1 MVASLAG
8 RLRAEPAVAQPAV
21 GKIWFDQRVATSRP
35 IVRVHIAG
43 RAQAMLLDS
52 GSPLH
57 MWNVSA
63 ARAAGVALGA
73 RASVTDVDGRAYDAV
88 ALAVPALLDDLS
100 LTATPLFGSDLLERQ
115 QPLQPGA
122 PHCDGLISPQKLP
135 PPGQALIMDLHD
147 KSLRVL
153 SWPEAMQYLER
164 YPLLLANV
172 PAGENGH
179 FVVDAEV
186 ADHFL
191 QLVIDTGAPTSMLY
205 VPRSIDLPRDAVG
218 MIDKRLRVSVGQVS
232 RRLVVELRQPL
243 RADFNLSDGLLGLD
257 VLRDCALGLDSERA
271 VVRCASVD
279 DDGFIQATTAPLRH
293 EVVRLGAADG
303 PVMVRRANG
312 SFHYEGE
319 GVAADVF
326 KDGTIKFYRRWNE
339 GRLLRTEREERRWLL
354 DETRDLRVE
363 LMRQDS
369 LTRSFAAL
377 PALLSWVWHDRQY
390 SLVERRE
397 LIFRIWDEAAE
408 PDDRELGAAG
418 AEARRM
424 IAAFVRRE
432 LPARSLD
439 GYSDEEL
446 RRLNARRVGLAPF
459 DPYHAGAHDDQTAPQ

>member
-1 MVASLAG
+1 
-8 RLRAEPAVAQPAV
+8 
-21 GKIWFDQRVATSRP
+21 
-35 IVRVHIAG
+35 
-43 RAQAMLLDS
+43 
-52 GSPLH
+52 
-57 MWNVSA
+57 
-63 ARAAGVALGA
+63 VALSA
-73 RASVTDVDGRAYDAV
+73 RASVSDVDGRAYTAF
-88 ALAVPALLDDLS
+88 ATTVPARLDDL
-100 LTATPLFGSDLLERQ
+100 PLLAAPLVGSDLVERQ
-115 QPLQPGA
+115 QPHLPGA
-122 PHCDGLISPQKLP
+122 PRCDGVISPQNLP

-153 SWPEAMQYLER
+153 PWPEAMQYLER

-172 PAGENGH
+172 PAGESGH

-186 ADHFL
+186 ADHYL
-191 QLVIDTGAPTSMLY
+191 QLVLDTGAPTSLLH

-243 RADFNLSDGLLGLD
+243 RADVNLSDGLLGLD
-257 VLRDCALGLDSERA
+257 VLRDCALGLDRERA
-271 VVRCASVD
+271 VVRCAAGD
-279 DDGFIQATTAPLRH
+279 DDGFVQATTAPLRQ
-293 EVVRLGAADG
+293 EMVRLGAADG
-303 PVMVRRANG
+303 PAMVRRANG

-319 GVAADVF
+319 GVAADIF
-326 KDGTIKFYRRWNE
+326 KDGTIKFYRRWSE
-339 GRLLRTEREERRWLL
+339 GWTLRSEREERGWLL
-354 DETRDLRVE
+354 DETRDLRSE

-390 SLVERRE
+390 SLAERRE

-432 LPARSLD
+432 LPARSPD
-439 GYSDEEL
+439 GYGDEEL
-446 RRLNARRVGLAPF
+446 RRLNTRRPGLVPFAPYQAAPHDDRLAP
-459 DPYHAGAHDDQTAPQ
+459 